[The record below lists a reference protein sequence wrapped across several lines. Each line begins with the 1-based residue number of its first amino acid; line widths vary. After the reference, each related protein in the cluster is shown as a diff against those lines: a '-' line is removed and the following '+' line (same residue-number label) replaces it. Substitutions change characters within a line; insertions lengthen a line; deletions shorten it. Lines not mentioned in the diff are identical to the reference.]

1 MKIHYTIDDSAARLP
16 LSIRSEEGVWD
27 RAAELRSAPG
37 VQLVELTTQHMLN
50 TGTMLIDE
58 LAHYFEAGSAS
69 ESDPYALALC
79 YSNREQLE
87 DLLRD
92 LRGTQNLASFREVEA
107 LFPVTFMRD
116 LHFTLAL
123 TTVGVSAFGYVRSFK
138 DSEGEEYHGMV
149 VNLAQARPH
158 LETVLGQFSLSL
170 LVDVIRRG
178 FFNHMGFRIAYAEY
192 TGAIGRSSDRPLDKL
207 KDALLSRGI
216 AWYLSYQNDLDFYT
230 QMLDLNGERL
240 ASYARHWNSTVESI
254 QRRSLS
260 DDTLEEWLRR
270 GDFHHPGELYVDAL
284 GFHAAR
290 TVFAAQGNK
299 GLREAIMQG
308 GDQFLAQ
315 YNACAEHKLKT

>member
-1 MKIHYTIDDSAARLP
+1 
-16 LSIRSEEGVWD
+16 
-27 RAAELRSAPG
+27 
-37 VQLVELTTQHMLN
+37 MLN
-50 TGTMLIDE
+50 TGAMLIDE

-92 LRGTQNLASFREVEA
+92 FAAHKISPRSARSRRC
-107 LFPVTFMRD
+107 FPVTFMRD

-138 DSEGEEYHGMV
+138 DSEAEEYHGMV

-158 LETVLGQFSLSL
+158 LETVLGQFSRWSL

-192 TGAIGRSSDRPLDKL
+192 TGAIGRSSDGPLDKL

-216 AWYLSYQNDLDFYT
+216 AWYLSYQND
-230 QMLDLNGERL
+230 
-240 ASYARHWNSTVESI
+240 STST
-254 QRRSLS
+254 RRCW
-260 DDTLEEWLRR
+260 T
-270 GDFHHPGELYVDAL
+270 
-284 GFHAAR
+284 
-290 TVFAAQGNK
+290 
-299 GLREAIMQG
+299 
-308 GDQFLAQ
+308 
-315 YNACAEHKLKT
+315 